1 MHGQNEPP
9 MLSNRFSAPALLFP
23 ALLTALFAPLPAAAR
38 QAQLPDAITRIIDEA
53 PLDRAH
59 WGIAVVDAATD
70 ETLIGY
76 NADRL
81 FIPASN
87 TKLVVAAAAAHYLD
101 ADFRYTTTLETSS
114 DIVDGVLRGDL
125 VIRGTGDP
133 TISGRYADGMLTI
146 IESLADSLRA
156 RGVSRIDG
164 SVVAD
169 ESHWDGDYVR
179 PDWEVYDLLWWYAAP
194 VGALGFN
201 DNAIDFSIAPGAV
214 GAPAAITWQPETGF
228 FTFVNRTTTTAPG
241 TASTLD
247 LTRIPGTDTIVA
259 YGQLP
264 ADRARHTEYFAVDDP
279 ARYTGT
285 VLREALERKGI
296 AVRESAVPVIR
307 GESPVRI
314 ASRAAAPNRRV
325 LVTHRSVPLPQL
337 IAPVLQTS
345 QNWFAEQLLKTIGRE
360 VEGTG
365 SWSSGLE
372 AERRFLTDVVGVD
385 TAAFRLRDASGLSS
399 GNLLTPRA
407 LVRILD
413 YIDSTP
419 RMGPAREALPVSGA
433 RTGSLRLRLEDLAGR
448 VAAKTGSI
456 NNVDSLSGF
465 VTTDSG
471 RTLIFAIVANNS
483 GRPSSAMRPVL
494 DEIVRVIARTY

>member
-1 MHGQNEPP
+1 
-9 MLSNRFSAPALLFP
+9 MLSSRLAAPALLFSVTLIGP
-23 ALLTALFAPLPAAAR
+23 FAAAPVAAR
-38 QAQLPDAITRIIDEA
+38 QAQLPAEITQIVERA
-53 PLDRAH
+53 PFDRAH
-59 WGIAVVDAATD
+59 WGISLVDAATG
-70 ETLIGY
+70 ETLIGH

-101 ADFRYTTTLETSS
+101 PDFRYTTTLETSAE
-114 DIVDGVLRGDL
+114 IVDGVLRGDL
-125 VIRGTGDP
+125 IIRGTGDP

-146 IESLADSLRA
+146 MESLADSLSA
-156 RGVSRIDG
+156 RGVRRIDG

-194 VGALGFN
+194 VSALGFN

-214 GAPAAITWQPETGF
+214 GAPTVITWQPETDF
-228 FTFVNRTTTTAPG
+228 FTFVNRTTTAAAG

-247 LTRIPGTDTIVA
+247 FTRIPGTDTIVA
-259 YGQLP
+259 YGQLA

-285 VLREALERKGI
+285 VLRETLERKGI
-296 AVRESAVPVIR
+296 AVRESTVRVIR
-307 GESPVRI
+307 GESLIQPEARSV
-314 ASRAAAPNRRV
+314 APNRRV
-325 LVTHRSVPLPQL
+325 LVTHRSVSLPQL

-345 QNWFAEQLLKTIGRE
+345 QNWFAEQLLKTIGYE
-360 VEGTG
+360 VEGEG
-365 SWSSGLE
+365 SWRSGLE
-372 AERRFLTDVVGVD
+372 AERRFLVDVVGVD
-385 TAAFRLRDASGLSS
+385 SAAFRLRDASGLSS

-407 LVRILD
+407 LVQILD
-413 YIDSTP
+413 YIESTP
-419 RMGPAREALPVSGA
+419 RLAAAREALPVSGA

-483 GRPSSAMRPVL
+483 GRPSSAMRPVM
-494 DEIVRVIARTY
+494 DDIVRVLARTY